1 MNKKVGSN
9 IIEDR
14 TMSRLAEV
22 DISLLKNRDRLDKV
36 LGENNSVKAAHIR
49 TFSNEKLI

>member
-1 MNKKVGSN
+1 MNKKIVSN

-14 TMSRLAEV
+14 NMSRLAEV
-22 DISLLKNRDRLDKV
+22 DISLLKNRDRLYKGLV
-36 LGENNSVKAAHIR
+36 ENNSVKAAHIR